1 MQHNY
6 KPSDLASHRLQQA
19 RECLQ
24 TAEVV
29 IAAGLFK
36 AAANRSYYCIFHA
49 MRAVLALDR
58 FDSKKHSGVISA
70 FRKNYVKTG
79 VFTAD
84 ISDIIRISFT
94 VRNESDYE
102 DFYVISKEKV
112 TTQLDNAKTF
122 LSAVEEY
129 LAPKLQNP
137 QGETQI

>member
-6 KPSDLASHRLQQA
+6 NPSDLASHRLQQA

-58 FDSKKHSGVISA
+58 FDTKKHSGVISA
-70 FRKNYVKTG
+70 FRQKYVKTG

-84 ISDIIRISFT
+84 ISDIIKTAFK
-94 VRNESDYE
+94 VRNNSDYQ
-102 DFYVISKEKV
+102 DYYLISKDDVAAQIE
-112 TTQLDNAKTF
+112 NARAF
-122 LSAVEEY
+122 LLAVEGY
-129 LAPKLQNP
+129 LAPKL
-137 QGETQI
+137 E

>member
-6 KPSDLASHRLQQA
+6 EPSDLASQRLQQA

-24 TAEVV
+24 TAEVD

-49 MRAVLALDR
+49 MRAVLALDK

-112 TTQLDNAKTF
+112 TTQLENARAF

-129 LAPKLQNP
+129 LAPKLQD
-137 QGETQI
+137 TQ

>member
-1 MQHNY
+1 MQ
-6 KPSDLASHRLQQA
+6 PDQTSSDLASFRLQQA
-19 RECLQ
+19 RRCLRA
-24 TAEVV
+24 AEVN
-29 IAAGLFK
+29 IAADLFK
-36 AAANRSYYCIFHA
+36 DAANRSYYCIFHA

-70 FRKNYVKTG
+70 FRQNYVKTG

-112 TTQLDNAKTF
+112 AGQIENARAF
-122 LSAVEEY
+122 LAAVEEY
-129 LAPKLQNP
+129 LAPKLQD
-137 QGETQI
+137 TQ